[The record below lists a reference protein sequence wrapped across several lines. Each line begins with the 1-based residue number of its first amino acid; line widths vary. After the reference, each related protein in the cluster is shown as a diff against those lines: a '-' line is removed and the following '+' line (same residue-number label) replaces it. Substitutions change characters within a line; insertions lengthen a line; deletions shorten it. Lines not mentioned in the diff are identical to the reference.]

1 MTRFPNFAQPD
12 PAGRYTYADC
22 LAWEIEQYDLIGGR
36 LLPTMPGRSP
46 AHQRCLSGLMG
57 QVWAFLKQQPR
68 PRPQVYHLPLDVR
81 LPPWPGA
88 APTDIVDVVQP
99 DLLVV
104 RDPACLDERGAVGP
118 PDRLVEVV
126 SPGFVDRDIRLK
138 FDLYQRHGVP
148 EYWLIFPEARAV
160 TAYVLDAAG
169 QYQVAAEYT
178 EPGPMPVA
186 TLPGLAVEWADVF
199 DDE

>member
-1 MTRFPNFAQPD
+1 MERLPNFAQPD

-36 LLPTMPGRSP
+36 LLPAMPGRSP
-46 AHQRCLSGLMG
+46 AHQQCLIGLM
-57 QVWAFLKQQPR
+57 QPVQAFLKQQLR

-88 APTDIVDVVQP
+88 APDDITDVVQP

-104 RDPACLDERGAVGP
+104 CDPARVDERGALGA
-118 PDRLVEVV
+118 PDWLVEVV
-126 SPGFVDRDIRLK
+126 SAGFVDRDTRLK
-138 FDLYQRHGVP
+138 FALYQRHGVR
-148 EYWLIFPEARAV
+148 EYWLVFPHFNTV
-160 TAYVLDAAG
+160 LAYVLDAAG
-169 QYQVAAEYT
+169 QYQLTAEYAA
-178 EPGPMPVA
+178 PGPMPVA

-199 DDE
+199 DEV

>member
-1 MTRFPNFAQPD
+1 MERFPNFAPPD

-22 LAWEIEQYDLIGGR
+22 LGWEIEQYDLIGGR
-36 LLPTMPGRSP
+36 LLPPMPGRSS
-46 AHQRCLSGLMG
+46 AHQRCLGGLM
-57 QVWAFLKQQPR
+57 QQAQAWLKQQPR

-88 APTDIVDVVQP
+88 APDDIVDVVQP

-104 RDPACLDERGAVGP
+104 CDPARLDEQGAIGA
-118 PDRLVEVV
+118 PDWLVEVV

-138 FDLYQRHGVP
+138 FDLYQRHGVR
-148 EYWLIFPEARAV
+148 EYWLVFPEACTVA
-160 TAYVLDAAG
+160 AYVLDAAG
-169 QYQVAAEYT
+169 QYQLAAEYAA
-178 EPGPMPVA
+178 PGPIPVA

-199 DDE
+199 DDK